1 MKPWSKYTPCRGCGQ
16 PPHSGLGTQAELAG
30 CRNLFPQ
37 GSEGLISPFR
47 TVLAAAGAELAGHA
61 PSEAGAARRLSL
73 GHGVVPGSARGAA
86 AAAAHGKWHHSFN
99 FFGKFVPL
107 WQVPK
112 KTCLLFHKPG
122 YSSTVGSNTID
133 TVLGYYRY
141 VPARI
146 LRLGLYRYYIRYRYI
161 IPGRP
166 SYRPAT

>member
-122 YSSTVGSNTID
+122 YRWIQH
-133 TVLGYYRY
+133 YRY
-141 VPARI
+141 STRVLSICTCKDPQAGSLSILYKISIHYTRPTFLPA
-146 LRLGLYRYYIRYRYI
+146 G
-161 IPGRP
+161 
-166 SYRPAT
+166 